1 MTTVHHASILTGG
14 TVGSLD
20 SKAISTL
27 TDGDLCL
34 VATTSWG
41 LYWYQFDADATD
53 AELSPDVIRPDDYVS
68 AGVWKL
74 LQPSINTSIC
84 SRKDIVGGT
93 LWQTRTES
101 LADHLHGGPVECWDS
116 TGTVF
121 MQITGAN
128 NLMYVSGTAS
138 PEVYL
143 VYVVRKIS
151 GGTFGYKLK
160 AVSNPIEDDS
170 TIDAYRLIDFW
181 PVIAVGELA
190 VGYSN
195 GGYHIFGKASEAI
208 LSSGIGA
215 TYAVV
220 NHSVLLPEDMIAA
233 IEYGCKDAA
242 TAGSIIATD
251 DGTNTAFTVGLTIT
265 SATDTTATAWG
276 DTTSN
281 RQGLVPFNPD
291 RKFKSSTGTLDL
303 LVHQVVLKR

>member
-14 TVGSLD
+14 TTGCLD
-20 SKAISTL
+20 AKAISNL

-84 SRKDIVGGT
+84 SRKDIVGGEI
-93 LWQTRTES
+93 WN
-101 LADHLHGGPVECWDS
+101 DPFPGMIKCGPVACWDS
-116 TGTVF
+116 TGTVYL
-121 MQITGAN
+121 QVTD
-128 NLMYVSGTAS
+128 VSTTLEVHS
-138 PEVYL
+138 PAYNPVL
-143 VYVVRKIS
+143 LIYVVRNS
-151 GGTFGYKLK
+151 SDGSCTY
-160 AVSNPIEDDS
+160 AMHSPSYDMASDS

-181 PVIAVGELA
+181 NMSAVA
-190 VGYSN
+190 TFSKGYSN
-195 GGYHIFGKASEAI
+195 GGYHLFGKASEAI
-208 LSSGIGA
+208 LSSGIGT

-220 NHSVLLPEDMIAA
+220 DHSVLLPEDMIAA

-242 TAGSIIATD
+242 TAGSILATD

-281 RQGLVPFNPD
+281 RQGFVPFDPD
-291 RKFKSSTGTLDL
+291 RQFKSSTGTLDL
-303 LVHQVVLKR
+303 LVHQVVLRR